1 MSGNSDLPAETLDRI
16 FGAVQTELLQSGIDG
31 FSVDR
36 VARRAGV
43 EPSLIR
49 RHWHDRRVLLMDV
62 MLTGTRAS
70 TWNPDTGSIYADLE
84 LVAASAAENSQTA
97 TGRALMRRVL
107 PNGDDVDLA
116 QIGMDL
122 WAARFRDAAQ
132 ILQRAADRGQ
142 LRDGVA
148 ADEAIRMF
156 AAAFFYDV
164 IFTDSPVRPEYG
176 EQVVDIFL
184 HGVLGAAGRD
194 RPWAD
199 VYRLAQQGSQDRD
212 APMLADHAVEAARR
226 SVALMRVWADALPD
240 PVVLYEAVRD
250 DAGNVVDFV
259 CRDLNRAT
267 CEEVGLARSDLVGRR
282 LLETLPLFA
291 SSGLLESYANCVNG
305 GEPLVL
311 NDFRYMH
318 FDQERHL
325 DIRATSAGAELMT
338 VTWRDV
344 SDRIEVDRLDQR
356 YRKLMDSSAVPAGLA
371 TPEGRFVS
379 VNQALA
385 TMIGYDIETMLTMSW
400 QDLTAPEALPKEIQ
414 AITDLLA
421 GRRSSFHTVKQIL
434 HADGHRIWGDLSVS
448 CIRRPDGEAE
458 SLIAQLVDVT
468 EFIDAIGE
476 ERAAQLIA
484 EREQRGR
491 EPGPC

>member
-1 MSGNSDLPAETLDRI
+1 MSGNPDIPAETRDRI
-16 FGAVQTELLQSGIDG
+16 FGAVQAELLHSGIDG
-31 FSVDR
+31 FSVER

-62 MLTGTRAS
+62 MLARTTES
-70 TWNPDTGSIYADLE
+70 TWNPDTGSVYTDLE
-84 LVAASAAENSQTA
+84 AVAAVAVENSQTA
-97 TGRALMRRVL
+97 TGRALIRRVL
-107 PNGDDVDLA
+107 PNADDADLA

-156 AAAFFYDV
+156 AAAFYYDI

-176 EQVVDIFL
+176 DQVVDIFL

-194 RPWAD
+194 RPWND
-199 VYRLAQQGSQDRD
+199 VYRLAGQDHEGQD
-212 APMLADHAVEAARR
+212 GPALADHAVEAARR
-226 SVALMRVWADALPD
+226 AVVLMRVWADALPD

-250 DAGNVVDFV
+250 DGGRIVDFV

-267 CEEVGLARSDLVGRR
+267 CEEVGMTRSDLLGRR
-282 LLETLPLFA
+282 LLETLPIFA
-291 SSGLLESYANCVNG
+291 SSGLLERYANCVSG

-311 NDFRYMH
+311 NDFRYTH

-325 DIRATSAGAELMT
+325 DLRATSAGAELIT

-344 SDRIEVDRLDQR
+344 GDRVEASRLDQR
-356 YRKLMDSSAVPAGLA
+356 YRKLMDSSAVPAGLT

-379 VNQALA
+379 VNQAMA
-385 TMIGYDIETMLTMSW
+385 SMIGYDIDTMLTMSW
-400 QDLTAPEALPKEIQ
+400 QDLTVPEVLQNELE
-414 AITDLLA
+414 AIADLLA

-434 HADGHRIWGDLSVS
+434 HADGRRIWGDLSVS
-448 CIRRPDGEAE
+448 CIRRSDGEAE
-458 SLIAQLVDVT
+458 NLIAQVVDVT
-468 EFIDAIGE
+468 EFIDAIGA
-476 ERAAQLIA
+476 ERAALLIA